1 MEGRGRCKT
10 GRERGKSVIE
20 RDEDREKVREKL
32 ECPVPKEEGWERG
45 REERERY
52 GEAKGSKGR

>member
-1 MEGRGRCKT
+1 MEG
-10 GRERGKSVIE
+10 ERK
-20 RDEDREKVREKL
+20 RDEDREKAREKL
-32 ECPVPKEEGWERG
+32 ECPEEEWERG